1 MSDFEIVEK
10 IISSSEKIVSYVK
23 DLDYDSVNLKVV
35 WETISDD
42 LPQLIEELKKCV
54 G

>member
-1 MSDFEIVEK
+1 MSNLEIVEK

-42 LPQLIEELKKCV
+42 LPQLIEELKKCK

>member
-1 MSDFEIVEK
+1 MSDFEIVRNR
-10 IISSSEKIVSYVK
+10 IIH
-23 DLDYDSVNLKVV
+23 DYDGVNLKVV